1 MNTIKAKDLHEKITR
16 QEAGWEQ
23 VIDVRTPLEHREVH
37 LPGAQHHPLDGLDA
51 GAISGKEKSLYILCR
66 SGKRAEQA
74 QAQLRKAGVEGC
86 QVIEGGILAW
96 QEAGLPVEEDRS
108 VMPLE
113 RQVRIAAGALVLLGA
128 ILGFLLNPAFY
139 GLCAFVGAGLV
150 FAGITNTCGMGMLI
164 AKMPW
169 NQPKDKKQ
177 KSAPADCCGSGG

>member
-1 MNTIKAKDLHEKITR
+1 MKTIKARDLHEKITR
-16 QEAGWEQ
+16 QDAGWEQ
-23 VIDVRTPLEHREVH
+23 VIDVRTPLEHREAH
-37 LPGAQHHPLDGLDA
+37 LPGAQHHPLDALDA
-51 GAISGKEKSLYILCR
+51 AAITGNGKPLYILCR

-74 QAQLRKAGVEGC
+74 QALLSRAGVEDC
-86 QVIEGGILAW
+86 HVIEGGILAW
-96 QEAGLPVEEDRS
+96 QAAGLPVEEDSS

-128 ILGFLLNPAFY
+128 VLGFLVNPAFY

-169 NQPKDKKQ
+169 NQPKDKGQ
-177 KSAPADCCGSGG
+177 KSAGNCCSING